1 LLTILPFTA
10 LEQVD
15 QMMEE
20 VPARQSA
27 KWVPHESFA
36 AKIGAVNQ
44 GRDMDELNMKEPGQQ
59 HLEEV
64 KGAEVA

>member
-1 LLTILPFTA
+1 
-10 LEQVD
+10 
-15 QMMEE
+15 MMEE